1 MRAVQVLVVDDYPDA
16 ASLLCELLALL
27 GCTCRA
33 ALSGEEALAIARE
46 QRPELVILDIGLPDL
61 SGYEVAPRLR
71 ELLAPNRVKIAALT
85 GWGQAGDRQRSAA
98 AGFDQHVVKPPTL
111 AKLRAILAL

>member
-1 MRAVQVLVVDDYPDA
+1 VVQVLVVDDYPDA

-33 ALSGEEALAIARE
+33 ALSGEEALAIAQE
-46 QRPELVILDIGLPDL
+46 QRPELVILDIG
-61 SGYEVAPRLR
+61 
-71 ELLAPNRVKIAALT
+71 
-85 GWGQAGDRQRSAA
+85 
-98 AGFDQHVVKPPTL
+98 PPTL

>member
-1 MRAVQVLVVDDYPDA
+1 MQVLVVDDYPDA
-16 ASLLCELLALL
+16 AALLCDLLGLL

-33 ALSGEEALAIARE
+33 ALSGEEALSIARE

-71 ELLAPNRVKIAALT
+71 ALLAPDSVRIAALT
-85 GWGQAGDRQRSAA
+85 GWGQPTDRARSAA

-111 AKLRAILAL
+111 AKLKLILGM